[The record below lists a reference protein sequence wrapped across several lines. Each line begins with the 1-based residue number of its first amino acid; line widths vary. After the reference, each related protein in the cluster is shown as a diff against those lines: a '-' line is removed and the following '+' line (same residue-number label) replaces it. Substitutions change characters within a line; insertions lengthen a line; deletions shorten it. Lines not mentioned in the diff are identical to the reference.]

1 MASEMPLDYGR
12 DSDILLSPNNLRL
25 DTLVRLRWLAVAGQ
39 TAAVLF
45 VHFAL
50 GFPLPLLPALGVV
63 ALSALLNVALR
74 LQFPESR
81 RIGVGAAGLLLGYD
95 VLQLAALLYLT
106 GGLHNPFAVLFLAP
120 VLISATALPP
130 PMTLL
135 LGLLAVGC
143 ASLLAFSYWPL
154 PWAGPPPSL
163 PFLYV
168 AGVWTALTLAIGF
181 IGVYAF
187 RVAKEARQLS
197 EALAATE
204 LVLAREQ
211 HLSALDGLAAAAA
224 HELGTPL
231 ATIALV
237 ARELDRSLPE
247 DDVHRDD
254 LKLLLEQT
262 GRCRDILRTLSTLD
276 EGGAPHERMPLSV
289 LVEETVAPS
298 RSFGVAIETRQ
309 AGYGPEPVGNR
320 NPGILYG
327 IGNLIENAVDF
338 ARERVL
344 VTTRWDDAEV
354 EVEVSDDG
362 PGFSPEIRARLGE
375 PYVSS
380 RGTPQRSGA
389 EPGAGGLGLGFFIA
403 KTLLERSGAKVAIA
417 NAPPP
422 STGAVVRVLW
432 PRMAFESVRA
442 EGS

>member
-1 MASEMPLDYGR
+1 MAPEMPPDYA
-12 DSDILLSPNNLRL
+12 DHSDQLLSPSNLRL
-25 DTLVRLRWLAVAGQ
+25 DTLVRLRWLAIAGQ
-39 TAAVLF
+39 TGALLF
-45 VHFAL
+45 VHYAL
-50 GFPLPLLPALGVV
+50 AFPLPLVPALGVI

-74 LQFPESR
+74 LRFPVSR

-95 VLQLAALLYLT
+95 VLQLALLLYLT
-106 GGLHNPFAVLFLAP
+106 GGLQNPFAVLFLAP

-130 PMTLL
+130 RMTLL

-143 ASLLAFSYWPL
+143 ASLLAFYHRPL
-154 PWAGPPPSL
+154 PWTGAPPSL

-168 AGVWTALTLAIGF
+168 AGVWTALTLALAF
-181 IGVYAF
+181 IGTYAF
-187 RVAKEARQLS
+187 RVAKEARQLA

-237 ARELDRSLPE
+237 AKELDRALPLDDPHRE
-247 DDVHRDD
+247 D
-254 LKLLLEQT
+254 LELLLQQT

-380 RGTPQRSGA
+380 RGGPQRSGA
-389 EPGAGGLGLGFFIA
+389 EPEAGGLGLGFFIA
-403 KTLLERSGAKVAIA
+403 KTLLERTGAKVAIA

-422 STGAVVRVLW
+422 SSGAVVRVLW
-432 PRMAFESVRA
+432 PRAAFENVGA
-442 EGS
+442 ERR

>member
-1 MASEMPLDYGR
+1 MAPEMPPDYA
-12 DSDILLSPNNLRL
+12 DHSDQLLSPSNLRL
-25 DTLVRLRWLAVAGQ
+25 DTLVRLRWLAIAGQ
-39 TAAVLF
+39 TGALLF
-45 VHFAL
+45 VHYAL
-50 GFPLPLLPALGVV
+50 AFPLPLVPALGVI

-74 LQFPESR
+74 LRFPVSR

-95 VLQLAALLYLT
+95 VLQLALLLYLT
-106 GGLHNPFAVLFLAP
+106 GGLQNPFAVLFP
-120 VLISATALPP
+120 ATALPP
-130 PMTLL
+130 RMTLL

-143 ASLLAFSYWPL
+143 ASLLAFYHRPL
-154 PWAGPPPSL
+154 PWTGAPPSL

-168 AGVWTALTLAIGF
+168 AGVWTALTLALAF
-181 IGVYAF
+181 IGTYAF
-187 RVAKEARQLS
+187 RVAKEARQLA

-237 ARELDRSLPE
+237 AKELDRALPLDDPHRE
-247 DDVHRDD
+247 D
-254 LKLLLEQT
+254 LELLLQQT

-338 ARERVL
+338 ARTQVL

-380 RGTPQRSGA
+380 RGGPQRSGA
-389 EPGAGGLGLGFFIA
+389 EPEAGGLGLGFFIA
-403 KTLLERSGAKVAIA
+403 KTLLERTGAKVAIA

-422 STGAVVRVLW
+422 SSGAVVRVLW
-432 PRMAFESVRA
+432 PRAAFENVGA
-442 EGS
+442 ERR